1 MLQLEKPVLRNE
13 DMVSAKEK
21 TIKSKKEETKTC
33 GMVAWIRESKFISLK
48 SSSAIW
54 AHIKAALGLP

>member
-1 MLQLEKPVLRNE
+1 MLQLEKPVLHNE

-21 TIKSKKEETKTC
+21 TIKSKKEKTKTC
-33 GMVAWIRESKFISLK
+33 VMVAWRRESEFISLK
-48 SSSAIW
+48 SSGIW